1 MTPCSE
7 SCTYE
12 RDASPAFVFDL
23 MEPEQ
28 PKVDRA
34 ILSFLKSDGI
44 ASGGFHDQRG
54 WGREAQSG
62 AGEEGGKPQCFQ
74 LSLGCQRLG

>member
-34 ILSFLKSDGI
+34 ILSFLKSGVLHPADLLW
-44 ASGGFHDQRG
+44 S
-54 WGREAQSG
+54 WGVSS
-62 AGEEGGKPQCFQ
+62 K
-74 LSLGCQRLG
+74 